1 MPGGITQ
8 RHITAFAQAIMPT
21 SAQPRIGASSHGPGC
36 VLRGT
41 SPHTHKPTCTHQ
53 HRRAPAHSHRAYRGG
68 AQRRITTFALPNM
81 LTSAQ
86 LRIGT
91 SSHGLGV
98 CTDAHHHDLAN
109 QHAHTDTATHRH
121 ILTWPGGVHSCTSP
135 RQHKPTCPQPHSRA
149 SAHPHMA
156 WRVCTVAYHHDSTNQ
171 HALNRTAAHRHILTW
186 PGECAQ
192 SHITTTAQTN
202 MPSTAPPRIGTAS
215 HGLRGVHRGTSPRS
229 HKPASPHQHSHAS
242 AHPHMAPGRVH
253 SCTSPRPHK
262 PTCSHQHGHASAHPH
277 RASGGCTAAHHHVRT
292 GQHAHINT
300 TTHRRNSTVGVAHR
314 GTSPRTHLST

>member
-68 AQRRITTFALPNM
+68 AQRRITTFAQPNM

-98 CTDAHHHDLAN
+98 CTDAHHHDPAN

-121 ILTWPGGVHSCTSP
+121 ILTWPG
-135 RQHKPTCPQPHSRA
+135 
-149 SAHPHMA
+149 
-156 WRVCTVAYHHDSTNQ
+156 
-171 HALNRTAAHRHILTW
+171 
-186 PGECAQ
+186 ECAQ
-192 SHITTTAQTN
+192 LHITTTAQTN

-215 HGLRGVHRGTSPRS
+215 HGLRGVHRGTSPR
-229 HKPASPHQHSHAS
+229 
-242 AHPHMAPGRVH
+242 
-253 SCTSPRPHK
+253 
-262 PTCSHQHGHASAHPH
+262 
-277 RASGGCTAAHHHVRT
+277 
-292 GQHAHINT
+292 
-300 TTHRRNSTVGVAHR
+300 
-314 GTSPRTHLST
+314 THLST